1 MLVSQT
7 LKDLSGGLT
16 QFIFSAIVIFS
27 ESKID
32 HGNDY
37 EEQYI
42 KARASTNRTSVFQI

>member
-1 MLVSQT
+1 MS
-7 LKDLSGGLT
+7 LKIIWGPPNVISISG
-16 QFIFSAIVIFS
+16 IFS

-42 KARASTNRTSVFQI
+42 KARALTNRTSVFQI